1 MRGSRREGNSA
12 RAQGSCSSHR
22 EMEREMRWR
31 AARARQSWKVRM
43 AQLRPQ
49 LQLRAQW
56 TVQVGEEM
64 GGREGGVKG
73 MREVDGRVE

>member
-1 MRGSRREGNSA
+1 
-12 RAQGSCSSHR
+12 
-22 EMEREMRWR
+22 
-31 AARARQSWKVRM
+31 M